1 MQSDT
6 NWYRGKV
13 LQVKNET
20 CRVLNL
26 EYGNVEILHKS
37 CLRELDVQFSKV
49 QSLITRAYFGIK
61 STETSESNLL
71 SEIRASLTEGLLE
84 LNFEIVKKFKD
95 GLMLEVFDAKSKE
108 NFFDKLVARKLA
120 VRISE
125 NELEKILKEKSEIL
139 ENFEEI
145 IFSPDS
151 TKPVE
156 NLIAEKEET
165 IPKSQEEVKANS
177 KIPGKITAL
186 TSPNDFYLFSV
197 EDMENYKV
205 MQDDIQ
211 ILAPALPPLLDF
223 ECTTLCL
230 AQQPFDN
237 LWYRAKIIDSDE
249 TIITVVCVDN
259 GKTFSIDNKIFLKV
273 LPEQLQRKI
282 FFGISSSLTLSI
294 EYTCEE
300 NATQL
305 MLQYVDTEIEFEVV
319 LCTRDKTY
327 VEVYVKETNIGD
339 QLIEKDFAKRLEFF
353 HSGSGFTSH
362 INSLDDFYIQLED
375 DQLKLDAIGSILD
388 RADGKFEK
396 IVNPKVGDIVAAKF
410 CDDECWYRAVIEEIE
425 SNGKFEVKFIDFGN
439 LSETKEIG
447 ILDQSITELPRL
459 SKHCRLSK
467 PKNLINFSEAAEKKF
482 QEISSNGATILQVN
496 VVKPGDVTEV
506 EIFCDGK
513 NIIDILTP
521 LCSIHNDHNDDF

>member
-1 MQSDT
+1 MQFK
-6 NWYRGKV
+6 G
-13 LQVKNET
+13 ET
-20 CRVLNL
+20 CRLLNL

-37 CLRELDVQFSKV
+37 CLRELDAQFSKV
-49 QSLITRAYFGIK
+49 PSLITRAYFGIK
-61 STETSESNLL
+61 ATEKSESKLL
-71 SEIRASLTEGLLE
+71 SELQASLTEGLIE
-84 LNFEIVKKFKD
+84 LNFEVVKKFKD
-95 GLMLEVFDAKSKE
+95 GLILEVIDAESKE

-120 VRISE
+120 VRIND
-125 NELEKILKEKSEIL
+125 NELERILKEKSEICEDFKEINL
-139 ENFEEI
+139 SPATTKLAESVTSTEGEE
-145 IFSPDS
+145 
-151 TKPVE
+151 
-156 NLIAEKEET
+156 
-165 IPKSQEEVKANS
+165 PKQPQQEEVKPKS
-177 KIPGKITAL
+177 RISGKITAL

-197 EDMENYKV
+197 EDVENFKI

-211 ILAPALPPLLDF
+211 ILAPALSPLLDF
-223 ECTTLCL
+223 ECSTLCL

-282 FFGISSSLTLSI
+282 FFGISSSLALSI
-294 EYTCEE
+294 EHTCEE
-300 NATQL
+300 SATQF
-305 MLQYVDTEIEFEVV
+305 MLPFVDTAIEFEIV

-327 VEVYVKETNIGD
+327 VEVYVDEEKKIGD
-339 QLIEKDFAKRLEFF
+339 QLIEKELAKRLEFF
-353 HSGSGFTSH
+353 HSGSAFTSH

-388 RADGKFEK
+388 RANGKFEK
-396 IVNPKVGDIVAAKF
+396 ITDPRVGDIVAAKF
-410 CDDECWYRAVIEEIE
+410 SDDECWYRAVIEEIGD
-425 SNGKFEVKFIDFGN
+425 NGKFDVKFIDFGN

-447 ILDQSITELPRL
+447 VLDKSITELPRL

-496 VVKPGDVTEV
+496 VVKPGEVTEV
-506 EIFCDGK
+506 EVFCDGK

-521 LCSIHNDHNDDF
+521 LCSIHNDNNDDF